1 MTNTFYT
8 SAFRHGK
15 VIKYL
20 GYEDG
25 KKVSFTVPY
34 RPTLFVTSKQ
44 NNAHDWN
51 ALDGT
56 PVEPIVFGSMGE
68 ATDFIKSYADVP
80 NFKIYGNTNYVSQY
94 LNDEFPGVIK
104 WDRNTINV
112 TSIDIEC
119 KFGQGFPDPA
129 EADQEITAITMK
141 NNIDDTYYTF
151 GCGEYDVDNS
161 IMQTH
166 SVIYVKCADERELL
180 HKFVYHWSKT
190 SPDIVTGWNV
200 EFFDIPYIINR
211 IQRVFNNGREKFL
224 SPWRMIDAK
233 DAYVK
238 GIYKDKHNTQDKV
251 KASKYEIKGVAILDY
266 MAIFKKFGYSYGP
279 QESYKLDH
287 IANVVLGERK
297 LDFSEASNLNELYD
311 TDYQKFIDYN
321 IKDVE
326 LIDRMEDKLGLI
338 SLCLTMAYKG
348 GVNYEQV
355 LGTVAI
361 WDSLIYRDLH
371 AKRIAV
377 PQNEESYK
385 GAYPGG
391 YVKYPQVGMHD
402 WVCSFDLASLYPS
415 IIMQY
420 NMSPET
426 ILLDDEKGVNVE
438 SVLNKDVK
446 NKKANTALAVNGTRF
461 RTDKPGIIPQIIQEI
476 YDDRQKFKQAQLQA
490 EQELELCVNKSEVY
504 ALEKR
509 IAIAK
514 NQQMALKILLNSL
527 YGAMGNKWFR
537 YFDMRI
543 AEGITLT
550 GQATIRWAENHLN
563 EYLNKTLQ
571 TKKDYVVAIDTDS
584 LYVCL
589 NEFIERLGP
598 EKPVDFLNSVCKAL
612 EGTFNEC
619 YGDLYNRL
627 GGIENKM
634 LMERE
639 VIANRGIWTAKKR
652 YILNVHDN
660 EGVRYTNPKLKIMG
674 IEAVKS
680 STPAICRQALKDIF
694 KRIIDTDQK
703 TVQEDI
709 ANFKT
714 VFCKASAEEISFPRG
729 VQHINKWVNKRPTA
743 GEMIYKKG
751 TPIHVRGAILHNAQV
766 DNKNLKNKIEKIH
779 GGDKVKFT
787 YLVKPNPIK
796 ENVIAFIDYLP
807 QEFKLEK
814 YVDYNLQFEKTF
826 LSAIDPVLEAIG
838 WTSEHQVSLEDFFV

>member
-1 MTNTFYT
+1 MLSCYNGTMTNSFYT

-15 VIKYL
+15 VIKYV
-20 GYEDG
+20 GYEEG

-34 RPTLFVTSKQ
+34 RPTLFVTNKG

-56 PVEPIVFGSMGE
+56 SVEPIVFGSMGE
-68 ATDFIKSYADVP
+68 ATDFIKSYSDVP
-80 NFKIYGNTNYVSQY
+80 NFKVYGNTNYVVQY
-94 LNDEFPGVIK
+94 LNDTFPGEIK
-104 WDRNTINV
+104 WDRNLINV
-112 TSIDIEC
+112 TSLDIET
-119 KFGQGFPDPA
+119 KFGDGFPEPA
-129 EADQEITAITMK
+129 LADQEVTAITMK

-151 GCGEYDVDNS
+151 GCGEYDVDKALL
-161 IMQTH
+161 QTH
-166 SVIYVKCADERELL
+166 EVIYVKCADEKELL
-180 HKFVYHWSKT
+180 HKFVYHWAKT
-190 SPDIVTGWNV
+190 SPDVVTGWNC
-200 EFFDIPYIINR
+200 EFFDIPYLVNR
-211 IQRVFNNGREKFL
+211 IRKINGESRMKML
-224 SPWRMIDAK
+224 SPWKMIDERETHTG
-233 DAYVK
+233 Y
-238 GIYKDKHNTQDKV
+238 GQTTL
-251 KASKYEIKGVAILDY
+251 KYEIKGVAILDY

-287 IANVVLGERK
+287 IANVVLGEKK
-297 LDFSEASNLNELYD
+297 LDFGEASDLNELHAN
-311 TDYQKFIDYN
+311 DYQKFIDYN

-371 AKRIAV
+371 SKRIAV
-377 PQNEESYK
+377 PMNEESFK

-391 YVKYPQVGMHD
+391 YVKEPQVGMHD
-402 WVCSFDLASLYPS
+402 WVCSFDLNSLYPS

-426 ILLDDEKGVNVE
+426 ILLDDEPNVTVE
-438 SVLNKDVK
+438 TVLAKQVK
-446 NKKANTALAVNGTRF
+446 NTTPDTALAVGGTRF
-461 RTDKPGIIPQIIQEI
+461 STKKLGILPSIIQEI
-476 YDDRQKFKQAQLQA
+476 YDDRVKFKQAQLKA
-490 EQELELCVNKSEVY
+490 EQELELTATKSEVY
-504 ALEKR
+504 GLEKR

-563 EYLNKTLQ
+563 DYLNTALG

-584 LYVCL
+584 VYVTL
-589 NEFIERLGP
+589 NEFVERLGP
-598 EKPVDFLNSVCKAL
+598 NNPIDFLDKMCSGAL
-612 EGTFNEC
+612 EGALSKC
-619 YGDLYNRL
+619 YDELYTTL

-634 LMERE
+634 VMGRE

-660 EGVRYTNPKLKIMG
+660 EGVRYAKPKLKIMG
-674 IEAVKS
+674 IEAIKS

-694 KRIIDTDQK
+694 KRIIDTDQE
-703 TVQEDI
+703 TVQSDI
-709 ANFKT
+709 ANFRLAFKQ
-714 VFCKASAEEISFPRG
+714 ASAEEVSFPRG
-729 VQHINKWVNKRPTA
+729 VNNLNKWTDK
-743 GEMIYKKG
+743 ESIYKKG
-751 TPIHVRGAILHNAQV
+751 TPIHIRGAILHNNMVTTQ
-766 DNKNLKNKIEKIH
+766 KLGRSIQKITS
-779 GGDKVKFT
+779 GDKVKFT

-796 ENVIAFIDYLP
+796 ENVIAFVDYLP
-807 QEFKLEK
+807 RQFKLEQ
-814 YVDYNLQFEKTF
+814 YIDYNLQFEKTF
-826 LSAIDPVLEAIG
+826 LGAIEPVLDAVG
-838 WTSEHQVSLEDFFV
+838 WTSEKQVSLEDFFV

>member
-15 VIKYL
+15 VIKYM

-34 RPTLFVTSKQ
+34 HPTLFVTSKQ
-44 NNAHDWN
+44 NNAHDWH

-56 PVEPIVFGSMGE
+56 PVEPIQFGSMGE
-68 ATDFIKSYADVP
+68 ATDFIKSYSDVP
-80 NFKIYGNTNYVSQY
+80 NFKVFGNTNYVVQY

-104 WDRNTINV
+104 WDRNLINV
-112 TSIDIEC
+112 TSIDIET
-119 KFGQGFPDPA
+119 KFGDGFPEPA
-129 EADQEITAITMK
+129 LADQEVTAITMK

-151 GCGEYDVDNS
+151 GCGEYDVDNALL
-161 IMQTH
+161 QTH
-166 SVIYVKCADERELL
+166 EVIYVKCADERELL

-190 SPDIVTGWNV
+190 SPDIVTGWNC
-200 EFFDIPYIINR
+200 EFFDIPYLINR
-211 IQRVFNNGREKFL
+211 IKRVFDNGREKFL
-224 SPWRMIDAK
+224 SPWRMIDERETHTG
-233 DAYVK
+233 Y
-238 GIYKDKHNTQDKV
+238 GQSTL
-251 KASKYEIKGVAILDY
+251 KYEIKGVAILDY

-287 IANVVLGERK
+287 IANVVLGEKK
-297 LDFSEASNLNELYD
+297 LDFGEASDLNELHD
-311 TDYQKFIDYN
+311 NDYQKFIDYN

-371 AKRIAV
+371 SKRIAV
-377 PQNEESYK
+377 PQNTESFK

-391 YVKYPQVGMHD
+391 YVKEPQVGMHD
-402 WVCSFDLASLYPS
+402 WVCSFDLNSLYPS

-426 ILLDDEKGVNVE
+426 ILLDDEPNVTVE
-438 SVLNKDVK
+438 TVLAKQVK
-446 NKKANTALAVNGTRF
+446 NNKPDTALAVGGTRF
-461 RTDKPGIIPQIIQEI
+461 STKKLGILPAIIQEI
-476 YDDRQKFKQAQLQA
+476 YDDRVKFKQAQLKA
-490 EQELELCVNKSEVY
+490 EQELELTATKSEVY
-504 ALEKR
+504 GLEKR

-550 GQATIRWAENHLN
+550 GQATIRWAENNLN
-563 EYLNKTLQ
+563 DYLNKALQ
-571 TKKDYVVAIDTDS
+571 TNKDYVVAIDTDS
-584 LYVCL
+584 VYVTL
-589 NEFIERLGP
+589 NEFVERLGP
-598 EKPVDFLNSVCKAL
+598 NNPIDFLDKMCSGAL
-612 EGTFNEC
+612 EGALTKC
-619 YGDLYNRL
+619 YDELYNTL

-634 LMERE
+634 VMGRE

-660 EGVRYTNPKLKIMG
+660 EGVRYAQPKLKIMG
-674 IEAVKS
+674 IEAIKS

-694 KRIIDTDQK
+694 KRIIDTDQE
-703 TVQEDI
+703 TVQADI
-709 ANFKT
+709 ANFK
-714 VFCKASAEEISFPRG
+714 VAFSNASAEEVSFPRG
-729 VQHINKWVNKRPTA
+729 VNNLNKWTDRET
-743 GEMIYKKG
+743 IYKKG
-751 TPIHVRGAILHNAQV
+751 TPIHIRGAILHNNMITKQKL
-766 DNKNLKNKIEKIH
+766 NRSIQKITS
-779 GGDKVKFT
+779 GDKVKFT

-796 ENVIAFIDYLP
+796 ENVIAFVDYLP
-807 QEFKLEK
+807 RQFKLEK
-814 YVDYNLQFEKTF
+814 YIDYNLQFEKTF
-826 LSAIDPVLEAIG
+826 LGAIEPVLEAVG
-838 WTSEHQVSLEDFFV
+838 WTSEHEVSLEDFFV

>member
-15 VIKYL
+15 VIKYM

-34 RPTLFVTSKQ
+34 HPTLFVTSKQ
-44 NNAHDWN
+44 NNAHDWH

-56 PVEPIVFGSMGE
+56 PVEPIQFGSMGE
-68 ATDFIKSYADVP
+68 ATDFIKSYSDVP
-80 NFKIYGNTNYVSQY
+80 NFKVFGNTNYVVQY

-104 WDRNTINV
+104 WDRNLINV
-112 TSIDIEC
+112 TSIDIET
-119 KFGQGFPDPA
+119 KFGDGFPEPA
-129 EADQEITAITMK
+129 LADQEVTAITMK

-151 GCGEYDVDNS
+151 GCGEYDVDKALL
-161 IMQTH
+161 QTH
-166 SVIYVKCADERELL
+166 TVIYVKCADEKELL
-180 HKFVYHWSKT
+180 HKFVYHWAKT
-190 SPDIVTGWNV
+190 SPDIVTGWNC
-200 EFFDIPYIINR
+200 EFFDIPYLVNR
-211 IQRVFNNGREKFL
+211 IRKINGESRMKML
-224 SPWRMIDAK
+224 SPWRMIDERETHTG
-233 DAYVK
+233 Y
-238 GIYKDKHNTQDKV
+238 GQTTL
-251 KASKYEIKGVAILDY
+251 KYEIKGVAILDY

-287 IANVVLGERK
+287 IANVVLGEKK
-297 LDFSEASNLNELYD
+297 LDFGEASDLNELHD
-311 TDYQKFIDYN
+311 NDYQKFIDYN

-361 WDSLIYRDLH
+361 WDALIYRDLH

-377 PQNEESYK
+377 PQNTESFK

-391 YVKYPQVGMHD
+391 YVKEPQVGMHD
-402 WVCSFDLASLYPS
+402 WVCSFDLNSLYPS

-426 ILLDDEKGVNVE
+426 ILLDDEPGVNVE
-438 SVLNKDVK
+438 SVLDGHITNTKPD
-446 NKKANTALAVNGTRF
+446 TALAVNGVRF
-461 RTDKPGIIPQIIQEI
+461 DTKKLGIIPAIIQEI
-476 YDDRQKFKQAQLQA
+476 YNDRVKFKQAQLKA
-490 EQELELCVNKSEVY
+490 EQELELTATKSEVY
-504 ALEKR
+504 GLEKR

-550 GQATIRWAENHLN
+550 GQATIRWAENNLN
-563 EYLNKTLQ
+563 DYLNKTLK

-584 LYVCL
+584 VYVRL
-589 NEFIERLGP
+589 DEFVNRLGP
-598 EKPVDFLNSVCKAL
+598 AKPVDFLDKMCSTAL
-612 EGTFNEC
+612 EGALSEC
-619 YGDLYNRL
+619 YDRLFKML

-634 LMERE
+634 VMGRE
-639 VIANRGIWTAKKR
+639 VIADRGIWTAKKR

-660 EGVRYTNPKLKIMG
+660 EGVRYAQPKLKIMG
-674 IEAVKS
+674 IEAIKS

-694 KRIIDTDQK
+694 RRIIETDQE
-703 TVQEDI
+703 TVQSDI
-709 ANFKT
+709 ANFKAA
-714 VFCKASAEEISFPRG
+714 FKQASAEEVSFPRG
-729 VQHINKWVNKRPTA
+729 VNNLNKWTDRET
-743 GEMIYKKG
+743 IYKKG
-751 TPIHVRGAILHNAQV
+751 TPIHIRGAILHNNMITKQKL
-766 DNKNLKNKIEKIH
+766 NRSIQKITS
-779 GGDKVKFT
+779 GDKVKFT

-796 ENVIAFIDYLP
+796 ENVIAFVDYLP
-807 QEFKLEK
+807 RQFKLEK
-814 YVDYNLQFEKTF
+814 YIDYNLQFEKTF
-826 LSAIDPVLEAIG
+826 LGAIEPVLEAVG
-838 WTSEHQVSLEDFFV
+838 WTSEHEVSLEDFFV

>member
-1 MTNTFYT
+1 MLSCYNGTMTNSFYT

-15 VIKYL
+15 VIKYV
-20 GYEDG
+20 GYEEG

-34 RPTLFVTSKQ
+34 RPTLFVTNKG

-56 PVEPIVFGSMGE
+56 SVEPIVFGSMGE
-68 ATDFIKSYADVP
+68 ATDFIKSYSDVP
-80 NFKIYGNTNYVSQY
+80 NFKVYGNTNYVVQY
-94 LNDEFPGVIK
+94 LNDTFPGEIK
-104 WDRNTINV
+104 WDRNLINV
-112 TSIDIEC
+112 TSLDIET
-119 KFGQGFPDPA
+119 KFGDGFPEPA
-129 EADQEITAITMK
+129 LADQEVTAITMK

-151 GCGEYDVDNS
+151 GCGEYDVDKALL
-161 IMQTH
+161 QTH
-166 SVIYVKCADERELL
+166 EVIYVKCADEKELL
-180 HKFVYHWSKT
+180 HKFVYHWAKT
-190 SPDIVTGWNV
+190 SPDVVTGWNC
-200 EFFDIPYIINR
+200 EFFDIPYLVNR
-211 IQRVFNNGREKFL
+211 IRKINGESRMKML
-224 SPWRMIDAK
+224 SPWKMIDERETHTG
-233 DAYVK
+233 Y
-238 GIYKDKHNTQDKV
+238 GQTTL
-251 KASKYEIKGVAILDY
+251 KYEIKGVAILDY

-287 IANVVLGERK
+287 IANVVLGEKK
-297 LDFSEASNLNELYD
+297 LDFGEASDLNELHAN
-311 TDYQKFIDYN
+311 DYQKFIDYN

-377 PQNEESYK
+377 PQNSESFK

-391 YVKYPQVGMHD
+391 YVKEPHVGMHD
-402 WVCSFDLASLYPS
+402 WVCSFDLNSLYPS

-426 ILLDDEKGVNVE
+426 ILNDDELNVTVE
-438 SVLNKDVK
+438 TVLAKQVK
-446 NKKANTALAVNGTRF
+446 NTVPNTALAVGGTRF
-461 RTDKPGIIPQIIQEI
+461 STKKLGILPAIIQEI
-476 YDDRQKFKQAQLQA
+476 YDDRVKFKQAQLKA
-490 EQELELCVNKSEVY
+490 EQELELTATKSEVY
-504 ALEKR
+504 GLEKR

-563 EYLNKTLQ
+563 DYLNTALG

-584 LYVCL
+584 VYVTL
-589 NEFIERLGP
+589 NEFVERLGP
-598 EKPVDFLNSVCKAL
+598 NNPIDFLDKMCSGAL
-612 EGTFNEC
+612 EGALSKC
-619 YGDLYNRL
+619 YDELYTTL

-634 LMERE
+634 VMGRE

-660 EGVRYTNPKLKIMG
+660 EGVRYAKPKLKIMG
-674 IEAVKS
+674 IEAIKS

-694 KRIIDTDQK
+694 KRIIDTDQE
-703 TVQEDI
+703 TVQSDI
-709 ANFKT
+709 ANFRLAFKQ
-714 VFCKASAEEISFPRG
+714 ASAEEVSFPRG
-729 VQHINKWVNKRPTA
+729 VNNLNKWTDK
-743 GEMIYKKG
+743 ESIYKKG
-751 TPIHVRGAILHNAQV
+751 TPIHIRGAILHNNMVTTQ
-766 DNKNLKNKIEKIH
+766 KLGRSIQKITS
-779 GGDKVKFT
+779 GDKVKFT

-796 ENVIAFIDYLP
+796 ENVIAFVDYLP
-807 QEFKLEK
+807 RQFKLEQ
-814 YVDYNLQFEKTF
+814 YIDYNLQFEKTF
-826 LSAIDPVLEAIG
+826 LGAIEPVLDAVG
-838 WTSEHQVSLEDFFV
+838 WTSEKQVSLEDFFV

>member
-1 MTNTFYT
+1 MNQNFYT

-20 GYEDG
+20 GYENG
-25 KKVSFTVPY
+25 EKVKFTIPY

-44 NNAHDWN
+44 NNAHDWH
-51 ALDGT
+51 ALDGK

-68 ATDFIKSYADVP
+68 ATDFIKSYSDVP
-80 NFKIYGNTNYVSQY
+80 GFDVYGNTNYVVQY
-94 LNDEFPGVIK
+94 LNEEFPGVIK

-112 TSIDIEC
+112 TSIDIET
-119 KFGQGFPDPA
+119 KFGDGFPEPKD
-129 EADQEITAITMK
+129 ADQEVTAITMK

-151 GCGEYDVDNS
+151 GCGEYDVENS
-161 IMQTH
+161 LMQTH
-166 SVIYVKCADERELL
+166 SVVYVKCADERELL

-190 SPDIVTGWNV
+190 SPDIVTGWNC
-200 EFFDIPYIINR
+200 EFFDIPYLVNR
-211 IQRVFNNGREKFL
+211 IKRIFDNGREKFL
-224 SPWRMIDAK
+224 SPWRMIDEK
-233 DAYVK
+233 ETHTGY
-238 GIYKDKHNTQDKV
+238 GQSTL
-251 KASKYEIKGVAILDY
+251 KYEIKGVAILDY

-287 IANVVLGERK
+287 IANIVLGEKK
-297 LDFSEASNLNELYD
+297 LDFGEASDLNELHAN
-311 TDYQKFIDYN
+311 DYQKFIDYN

-371 AKRIAV
+371 SKRIAV
-377 PQNEESYK
+377 PQNEESFK

-391 YVKYPQVGMHD
+391 YVKEPHVGMHD

-426 ILLDDEKGVNVE
+426 ILLDDEPGVNVE
-438 SVLNKDVK
+438 SVLAGHIK
-446 NKKANTALAVNGTRF
+446 NDTPNTALAVNGVRF
-461 RTDKPGIIPQIIQEI
+461 DTKKLGIIPAIIQEI
-476 YDDRQKFKQAQLQA
+476 YNDRQTFKQAQLKA
-490 EQELELCVNKSEVY
+490 EQELELCGVKSEVY

-550 GQATIRWAENHLN
+550 GQATIRWAENNLN
-563 EYLNKTLQ
+563 DYLNKTLQ

-584 LYVCL
+584 VYVCL
-589 NEFIERLGP
+589 NEFVKRLGP
-598 EKPVDFLNSVCKAL
+598 AKPVDFLDQVCSGAL
-612 EGTFNEC
+612 EGALSEC
-619 YGDLYNRL
+619 YDRLFKTL

-634 LMERE
+634 VMERE
-639 VIANRGIWTAKKR
+639 VIADRGIWTAKKR

-660 EGVRYTNPKLKIMG
+660 EGVRYAQPKLKIMG
-674 IEAVKS
+674 IEAIKS

-694 KRIIDTDQK
+694 RRIIETDQA
-703 TVQEDI
+703 TVQADI
-709 ANFKT
+709 ANFKAA
-714 VFCKASAEEISFPRG
+714 FKQASAEEVSFPRG
-729 VQHINKWVNKRPTA
+729 VNNLNKWTDKEN
-743 GEMIYKKG
+743 IYKKG
-751 TPIHVRGAILHNAQV
+751 TPIHIRGAILHN
-766 DNKNLKNKIEKIH
+766 NLITAHKLGRSIQKITS
-779 GGDKVKFT
+779 GDKVKFT

-796 ENVIAFIDYLP
+796 ENVIAFVDYLP
-807 QEFKLEK
+807 RQFKLEK
-814 YVDYNLQFEKTF
+814 YIDYNLQFEKTF
-826 LSAIDPVLEAIG
+826 LGAIEPVLEAVG

>member
-1 MTNTFYT
+1 MTNSFYT

-15 VIKYL
+15 VIKYM

-34 RPTLFVTSKQ
+34 RPTLFVTNKG
-44 NNAHDWN
+44 NNQHDWN

-68 ATDFIKSYADVP
+68 ATDFVKSYSDVP
-80 NFKIYGNTNYVSQY
+80 NFKVFGNTNFVVQY
-94 LNDEFPGVIK
+94 LNDEFPGEIK

-112 TSIDIEC
+112 TSIDIET
-119 KFGQGFPDPA
+119 KFGDGFPEPSL
-129 EADQEITAITMK
+129 ADQEVTAITMK

-151 GCGEYDVDNS
+151 GCGEYDVDKALL
-161 IMQTH
+161 QTH
-166 SVIYVKCADERELL
+166 QVVYVKCADERELL
-180 HKFVYHWSKT
+180 HKFVYHWSAT
-190 SPDIVTGWNV
+190 SPDVVTGWNC
-200 EFFDIPYIINR
+200 EFFDIPYLVNR
-211 IQRVFNNGREKFL
+211 IRKINGEQTMKRL
-224 SPWRMIDAK
+224 SPWKMIDERETHT
-233 DAYVK
+233 
-238 GIYKDKHNTQDKV
+238 GFGQSTI
-251 KASKYEIKGVAILDY
+251 KYEIKGVAILDY

-287 IANVVLGERK
+287 IASVVLGERK
-297 LDFSEASNLNELYD
+297 LDFGEASDLNELHAN
-311 TDYQKFIDYN
+311 DYQKFIDYN

-371 AKRIAV
+371 SKRIAV
-377 PQNEESYK
+377 PQNTESFK

-391 YVKYPQVGMHD
+391 YVKEPQVGMHD
-402 WVCSFDLASLYPS
+402 WVCSFDLNSLYPS

-426 ILLDDEKGVNVE
+426 ILNDDELNVTVE
-438 SVLNKDVK
+438 TVLAKQVK
-446 NKKANTALAVNGTRF
+446 NTTPNTALAVGGTRF
-461 RTDKPGIIPQIIQEI
+461 STKKLGILPSIIQEI
-476 YDDRQKFKQAQLQA
+476 YDDRVKFKQAQLKA
-490 EQELELCVNKSEVY
+490 EQELELTATKSEVY
-504 ALEKR
+504 GLEKR

-550 GQATIRWAENHLN
+550 GQATIRWAENNLN
-563 EYLNKTLQ
+563 DYLNKALG

-584 LYVCL
+584 VYVTL
-589 NEFIERLGP
+589 NEFVKRLGP
-598 EKPVDFLNSVCKAL
+598 NNPIDFLDKMCSTAL
-612 EGTFNEC
+612 EGALTKC
-619 YGDLYNRL
+619 YDELYTTL

-634 LMERE
+634 VMGRE
-639 VIANRGIWTAKKR
+639 VIASRGIWTAKKR

-660 EGVRYTNPKLKIMG
+660 EGVRYAQPKLKIMG
-674 IEAVKS
+674 IEAIKS

-694 KRIIDTDQK
+694 KRIIDTDEE
-703 TVQEDI
+703 TVQDDI
-709 ANFKT
+709 ANFRLAFKQ
-714 VFCKASAEEISFPRG
+714 ASPEEVSFPRG
-729 VQHINKWVNKRPTA
+729 VNNIGKWTDKQTV
-743 GEMIYKKG
+743 YKKG
-751 TPIHVRGAILHNAQV
+751 TPIHIRGAILHN
-766 DNKNLKNKIEKIH
+766 NLVTKEKLGRSIQKITS
-779 GGDKVKFT
+779 GDKVKFT

-796 ENVIAFIDYLP
+796 ENVIAFVDYLP
-807 QEFKLEK
+807 RQFKLEK

-826 LSAIDPVLEAIG
+826 LGAIEPVLDAVG
-838 WTSEHQVSLEDFFV
+838 WKSEKSITLESFFV

>member
-1 MTNTFYT
+1 MLSCYNGTMTNSFYT

-15 VIKYL
+15 VIKYV
-20 GYEDG
+20 GYEEG

-34 RPTLFVTSKQ
+34 RPTLFVTNKG

-56 PVEPIVFGSMGE
+56 SVEPIVFGSMGE
-68 ATDFIKSYADVP
+68 ATDFIKSYSDVP
-80 NFKIYGNTNYVSQY
+80 NFKVYGNTNYVVQY
-94 LNDEFPGVIK
+94 LNDTFPGEIK
-104 WDRNTINV
+104 WDRNLINV
-112 TSIDIEC
+112 TSLDIET
-119 KFGQGFPDPA
+119 KFGDGFPEPA
-129 EADQEITAITMK
+129 LADQEVTAITMK

-151 GCGEYDVDNS
+151 GCGEYDVDKALL
-161 IMQTH
+161 QTH
-166 SVIYVKCADERELL
+166 EVIYVKCADEKELL
-180 HKFVYHWSKT
+180 HKFVYHWAKT
-190 SPDIVTGWNV
+190 SPDVVTGWNC
-200 EFFDIPYIINR
+200 EFFDIPYLVNR
-211 IQRVFNNGREKFL
+211 IRKINGEQTMKRL
-224 SPWRMIDAK
+224 SPWKMIDERETHT
-233 DAYVK
+233 
-238 GIYKDKHNTQDKV
+238 GFGQSTI
-251 KASKYEIKGVAILDY
+251 KYELKGVAILDY

-287 IANVVLGERK
+287 IANVVLGEKK
-297 LDFSEASNLNELYD
+297 LDFGEASDLNELHAN
-311 TDYQKFIDYN
+311 DYQKFIDYN

-377 PQNEESYK
+377 PQNSESFK

-391 YVKYPQVGMHD
+391 YVKEPHVGMHD
-402 WVCSFDLASLYPS
+402 WVCSFDLNSLYPS

-426 ILLDDEKGVNVE
+426 ILNDDELNVTVE
-438 SVLNKDVK
+438 TVLAKQVK
-446 NKKANTALAVNGTRF
+446 NTVPNTALAVGGTRF
-461 RTDKPGIIPQIIQEI
+461 STKKLGILPAIIQEI
-476 YDDRQKFKQAQLQA
+476 YDDRVKFKQAQLKA
-490 EQELELCVNKSEVY
+490 EQELELTATKSEVY
-504 ALEKR
+504 GLEKR

-563 EYLNKTLQ
+563 DYLNTALG

-584 LYVCL
+584 VYVTL
-589 NEFIERLGP
+589 NEFVERLGP
-598 EKPVDFLNSVCKAL
+598 NNPIDFLDKMCSGAL
-612 EGTFNEC
+612 EGALSKC
-619 YGDLYNRL
+619 YDELYTTL

-634 LMERE
+634 VMGRE

-660 EGVRYTNPKLKIMG
+660 EGVRYAKPKLKIMG
-674 IEAVKS
+674 IEAIKS

-694 KRIIDTDQK
+694 KRIIDTDQE
-703 TVQEDI
+703 TVQSDI
-709 ANFKT
+709 ANFRLAFKQ
-714 VFCKASAEEISFPRG
+714 ASAEEVSFPRG
-729 VQHINKWVNKRPTA
+729 VNNLNKWTDK
-743 GEMIYKKG
+743 ESIYKKG
-751 TPIHVRGAILHNAQV
+751 TPIHIRGAILHNNMVTTQ
-766 DNKNLKNKIEKIH
+766 KLGRSIQKITS
-779 GGDKVKFT
+779 GDKVKFT

-796 ENVIAFIDYLP
+796 ENVIAFVDYLP
-807 QEFKLEK
+807 RQFKLEQ
-814 YVDYNLQFEKTF
+814 YIDYNLQFEKTF
-826 LSAIDPVLEAIG
+826 LGAIEPVLDAVG
-838 WTSEHQVSLEDFFV
+838 WTSEKQVSLEDFFV

>member
-1 MTNTFYT
+1 MLSCYNGTMTNSFYT

-15 VIKYL
+15 VIKYV
-20 GYEDG
+20 GYEEG

-34 RPTLFVTSKQ
+34 RPTLFVTNKG

-56 PVEPIVFGSMGE
+56 SVEPIVFGSMGE
-68 ATDFIKSYADVP
+68 ATDFIKSYSDVP
-80 NFKIYGNTNYVSQY
+80 NFKVYGNTNYVVQY
-94 LNDEFPGVIK
+94 LNDTFPGEIK
-104 WDRNTINV
+104 WDRNLINV
-112 TSIDIEC
+112 TSLDIET
-119 KFGQGFPDPA
+119 KFGDGFPEPA
-129 EADQEITAITMK
+129 LADQEVTAITMK

-151 GCGEYDVDNS
+151 GCGEYDVDKALL
-161 IMQTH
+161 QTH
-166 SVIYVKCADERELL
+166 EVIYVKCADEKELL
-180 HKFVYHWSKT
+180 HKFVYHWAKT
-190 SPDIVTGWNV
+190 SPDVVTGWNC
-200 EFFDIPYIINR
+200 EFFDIPYLVNR
-211 IQRVFNNGREKFL
+211 IRKINGESRMKML
-224 SPWRMIDAK
+224 SPWKMIDERETHTG
-233 DAYVK
+233 Y
-238 GIYKDKHNTQDKV
+238 GQTTL
-251 KASKYEIKGVAILDY
+251 KYEIKGVAILDY

-287 IANVVLGERK
+287 IANVVLGEKK
-297 LDFSEASNLNELYD
+297 LDFGEASDLNELHAN
-311 TDYQKFIDYN
+311 DYQKFIDYN

-371 AKRIAV
+371 SKRIAV
-377 PQNEESYK
+377 PMNSESFK

-391 YVKYPQVGMHD
+391 YVKEPQVGMHD
-402 WVCSFDLASLYPS
+402 WVCSFDLNSLYPS

-426 ILLDDEKGVNVE
+426 ILNDDELNVTVE
-438 SVLNKDVK
+438 TVLAKQVK
-446 NKKANTALAVNGTRF
+446 NTVPNTALAVGGTRF
-461 RTDKPGIIPQIIQEI
+461 STKKLGILPAIIQEI
-476 YDDRQKFKQAQLQA
+476 YDDRVKFKQAQLKA
-490 EQELELCVNKSEVY
+490 EQELELTATKSEVY
-504 ALEKR
+504 GLEKR

-563 EYLNKTLQ
+563 DYLNTALG

-584 LYVCL
+584 VYVTL
-589 NEFIERLGP
+589 NEFVERLGP
-598 EKPVDFLNSVCKAL
+598 NNPIDFLDKMCSGAL
-612 EGTFNEC
+612 EGALSKC
-619 YGDLYNRL
+619 YDELYTTL

-634 LMERE
+634 VMGRE

-660 EGVRYTNPKLKIMG
+660 EGVRYAKPKLKIMG
-674 IEAVKS
+674 IEAIKS

-694 KRIIDTDQK
+694 KRIIDTDQE
-703 TVQEDI
+703 TVQSDI
-709 ANFKT
+709 ANFRLAFKQ
-714 VFCKASAEEISFPRG
+714 ASAEEVSFPRG
-729 VQHINKWVNKRPTA
+729 VNNLNKWTDK
-743 GEMIYKKG
+743 ESIYKKG
-751 TPIHVRGAILHNAQV
+751 TPIHIRGAILHNNMVTTQ
-766 DNKNLKNKIEKIH
+766 KLGRSIQKITS
-779 GGDKVKFT
+779 GDKVKFT

-796 ENVIAFIDYLP
+796 ENVIAFVDYLP
-807 QEFKLEK
+807 RQFKLEQ
-814 YVDYNLQFEKTF
+814 YIDYNLQFEKTF
-826 LSAIDPVLEAIG
+826 LGAIEPVLDAVG
-838 WTSEHQVSLEDFFV
+838 WTSEKQVSLEDFFV

>member
-1 MTNTFYT
+1 MTNSFYT
-8 SAFRHGK
+8 NAFRHGK

-20 GYEDG
+20 GYENG
-25 KKVSFTVPY
+25 EKVKFTVPF
-34 RPTLFVTSKQ
+34 RPTLFVTNKG

-51 ALDGT
+51 SLDGN

-80 NFKIYGNTNYVSQY
+80 GFNVYGNTNYVVQY
-94 LNDEFPGVIK
+94 INEEFPGVIK

-112 TSIDIEC
+112 TSIDIET
-119 KFGQGFPDPA
+119 KFGDGFPEPKD
-129 EADQEITAITMK
+129 ADQEVTAITMK
-141 NNIDDTYYTF
+141 NNIDDIYYTF
-151 GCGEYDVDNS
+151 GCGEYDVENS
-161 IMQTH
+161 LMQSH
-166 SVIYVKCADERELL
+166 QVVYVKCADEHELL
-180 HKFVYHWSKT
+180 HKFTYHWAKT
-190 SPDIVTGWNV
+190 SPDVVTGWNC
-200 EFFDIPYIINR
+200 EFFDIPYLVNR
-211 IQRVFNNGREKFL
+211 IKRILGNSREKFL
-224 SPWRMIDAK
+224 SPWRMIDERETHTG
-233 DAYVK
+233 Y
-238 GIYKDKHNTQDKV
+238 GQTTL
-251 KASKYEIKGVAILDY
+251 KYEIKGVAILDY

-287 IANVVLGERK
+287 IANVVLGEKK
-297 LDFSEASNLNELYD
+297 LDFGEASDLNELHAN
-311 TDYQKFIDYN
+311 DYQKFIDYN

-361 WDSLIYRDLH
+361 WDALIYRDLH

-377 PQNEESYK
+377 PQNEESFK

-391 YVKYPQVGMHD
+391 YVKEPHVGMHD

-426 ILLDDEKGVNVE
+426 ILLDDEPGVNVE
-438 SVLNKDVK
+438 SVLDGHIK
-446 NKKANTALAVNGTRF
+446 NNTPNTALAVNGVRF
-461 RTDKPGIIPQIIQEI
+461 DTKKVGIIPAIIQEI
-476 YDDRQKFKQAQLQA
+476 YNDRQTFKQAQLKA
-490 EQELELCVNKSEVY
+490 EQELELCGVKSEVY

-550 GQATIRWAENHLN
+550 GQATIRWAENNLN
-563 EYLNKTLQ
+563 DYLNKTLQ

-584 LYVCL
+584 VYVRL
-589 NEFIERLGP
+589 DEFVNRLGP
-598 EKPVDFLNSVCKAL
+598 SKPVDFLDKMCSTAL
-612 EGTFNEC
+612 EGALTEC
-619 YGDLYNRL
+619 YDRLFKTL

-634 LMERE
+634 VMERE
-639 VIANRGIWTAKKR
+639 VIADRGIWTAKKR

-660 EGVRYTNPKLKIMG
+660 EGVRYATPKLKIMG
-674 IEAVKS
+674 IEAIKS

-694 KRIIDTDQK
+694 RRIIETDQQ
-703 TVQEDI
+703 TVQSDI
-709 ANFKT
+709 ANFKAA
-714 VFCKASAEEISFPRG
+714 FKQASAEEVSFPRG
-729 VQHINKWVNKRPTA
+729 VNNLNKWTSKETV
-743 GEMIYKKG
+743 YKKG
-751 TPIHVRGAILHNAQV
+751 TPIHIRGAILHN
-766 DNKNLKNKIEKIH
+766 NLITTLKLGRSIQKITS
-779 GGDKVKFT
+779 GDKVKFA

-796 ENVIAFIDYLP
+796 ENVIAFVDYLP
-807 QEFKLEK
+807 RQFKLEQ
-814 YVDYNLQFEKTF
+814 YIDYNLQFEKTF
-826 LSAIDPVLEAIG
+826 LSAVEPVLDAVG
-838 WTSEHQVSLEDFFV
+838 WKSEHQVSLEDFFV

>member
-1 MTNTFYT
+1 MLSCYNGTMTNSFYT

-15 VIKYL
+15 VIKYV
-20 GYEDG
+20 GYEEG

-34 RPTLFVTSKQ
+34 RPTLFVTNKG

-56 PVEPIVFGSMGE
+56 SVEPIVFGSMGE
-68 ATDFIKSYADVP
+68 ATDFIKSYSDVP
-80 NFKIYGNTNYVSQY
+80 NFKVYGNTNYVVQY
-94 LNDEFPGVIK
+94 LNDTFPGEIK
-104 WDRNTINV
+104 WDRNLINV
-112 TSIDIEC
+112 TSLDIET
-119 KFGQGFPDPA
+119 KFGDGFPEPA
-129 EADQEITAITMK
+129 LADQEVTAITMK

-151 GCGEYDVDNS
+151 GCGEYDVDKALL
-161 IMQTH
+161 QTH
-166 SVIYVKCADERELL
+166 EVIYVKCADEKELL
-180 HKFVYHWSKT
+180 HKFVYHWAKT
-190 SPDIVTGWNV
+190 SPDVVTGWNC
-200 EFFDIPYIINR
+200 EFFDIPYLVNR
-211 IQRVFNNGREKFL
+211 IRKINGESRMKML
-224 SPWRMIDAK
+224 SPWKMIDERETHTG
-233 DAYVK
+233 Y
-238 GIYKDKHNTQDKV
+238 GQTTL
-251 KASKYEIKGVAILDY
+251 KYEIKGVAILDY

-287 IANVVLGERK
+287 IANVVLGEKK
-297 LDFSEASNLNELYD
+297 LDFGEASDLNELHAN
-311 TDYQKFIDYN
+311 DYQKFIDYN

-377 PQNEESYK
+377 PQNSESFK

-391 YVKYPQVGMHD
+391 YVKEPHVGMHD
-402 WVCSFDLASLYPS
+402 WVCSFDLNSLYPS

-426 ILLDDEKGVNVE
+426 ILNDDELNVTVE
-438 SVLNKDVK
+438 TVLAKQVK
-446 NKKANTALAVNGTRF
+446 NTVPNTALAVGGTRF
-461 RTDKPGIIPQIIQEI
+461 STKKLGILPAIIQEI
-476 YDDRQKFKQAQLQA
+476 YDDRVKFKQAQLKA
-490 EQELELCVNKSEVY
+490 EQELELTATKSEVY
-504 ALEKR
+504 GLEKR

-563 EYLNKTLQ
+563 DYLNTALG

-584 LYVCL
+584 VYVTL
-589 NEFIERLGP
+589 NEFVERLGP
-598 EKPVDFLNSVCKAL
+598 NNPIDFLDKMCSGAL
-612 EGTFNEC
+612 EGALSKC
-619 YGDLYNRL
+619 YDELYTTL

-634 LMERE
+634 VMGRE

-660 EGVRYTNPKLKIMG
+660 EGVRYAKPKLKIMG
-674 IEAVKS
+674 IEAIKS

-694 KRIIDTDQK
+694 KRIIDTDQE
-703 TVQEDI
+703 TVLSDI
-709 ANFKT
+709 ANFRLAFKQ
-714 VFCKASAEEISFPRG
+714 ASAEEVSFPRG
-729 VQHINKWVNKRPTA
+729 VNNLNKRTDK
-743 GEMIYKKG
+743 ERINKKG
-751 TPIHVRGAILHNAQV
+751 TPIHIRGAILHNNMVTTQ
-766 DNKNLKNKIEKIH
+766 KLGRSIQKITS
-779 GGDKVKFT
+779 GDKVKFT

-796 ENVIAFIDYLP
+796 ENVIAFVDYLP
-807 QEFKLEK
+807 RQFKLEQ
-814 YVDYNLQFEKTF
+814 YIDYNLQFEKTF
-826 LSAIDPVLEAIG
+826 LGAIEPVLDAVG
-838 WTSEHQVSLEDFFV
+838 WTSEKQVSLEDFLV